1 MAFECL
7 QMYDHLHRL
16 QMLLFTDNKVQCS
29 LSTSDDY
36 LRYCYRKTGLTFRA
50 HRQKQRKTIVR
61 PSFPRHLFEKTY
73 LDFDGILKLFL
84 QKAQFTKTPFIA
96 HCDGAH

>member
-36 LRYCYRKTGLTFRA
+36 VTVTERL
-50 HRQKQRKTIVR
+50 V
-61 PSFPRHLFEKTY
+61 
-73 LDFDGILKLFL
+73 
-84 QKAQFTKTPFIA
+84 
-96 HCDGAH
+96 